1 MGEFCY
7 FEIKK
12 TLWLKISVTKFQKSK
27 SEMTV
32 LLHFPLAM
40 SWYNSFLLT
49 MLFSWRNSQSK
60 MATFHNF
67 WKAWKN
73 PLLNGWFLPL
83 ESVKIIFLWAHL
95 HSLSERII
103 LDPQTFIRDS
113 SGWFLAMIPKCPLK
127 SRNSHSTHFHSRS
140 VKFKE
145 NIPIQSTALGEK
157 KIAKKY

>member
-1 MGEFCY
+1 
-7 FEIKK
+7 
-12 TLWLKISVTKFQKSK
+12 
-27 SEMTV
+27 
-32 LLHFPLAM
+32 
-40 SWYNSFLLT
+40 

-67 WKAWKN
+67 WKTWKN

-95 HSLSERII
+95 HRLSERII
-103 LDPQTFIRDS
+103 LDLQTFIRDS
-113 SGWFLAMIPKCPLK
+113 RGWFLAMIPKCPLE

-157 KIAKKY
+157 KLQKNTSRIENQGSIYIFIVQIYNKIRKEILRLVKKNFWAEN